1 MNKLQDFLAD
11 ADLVLDAIGGETLS
25 GSGFETEIPEP
36 EFVSLDFEPQ
46 GTGR

>member
-1 MNKLQDFLAD
+1 MNKSNDFIVD
-11 ADLVLDAIGGETLS
+11 AGLVLDAIGGETLS

-36 EFVSLDFEPQ
+36 EFVSPDFEPQ